1 MKNFIGLIILSLLLG
16 CQSDAKKKKGFEY
29 NRTKTEENKNTK
41 QALETNIVL
50 NSDDRMKFDRETLS
64 VPSGKEITLTLNHNG
79 KFNKQ
84 VMGHNFVLLK
94 DGVDVSMFA
103 QKASSSRKT
112 EYIPEGTDKVIAN
125 TKMLGG
131 GESDTISFIAPE
143 KGVYT
148 YICSFPGHWALMKG
162 KFIVI

>member
-1 MKNFIGLIILSLLLG
+1 MKNFIGLIILGLLLG
-16 CQSDAKKKKGFEY
+16 CQSDLKKEKGFEY

-103 QKASSSRKT
+103 QKASSSRAT

-148 YICSFPGHWALMKG
+148 YICSFHGHWDLMKG
-162 KFIVI
+162 KIIF

>member
-1 MKNFIGLIILSLLLG
+1 
-16 CQSDAKKKKGFEY
+16 
-29 NRTKTEENKNTK
+29 
-41 QALETNIVL
+41 
-50 NSDDRMKFDRETLS
+50 MKFDRETLS

-112 EYIPEGTDKVIAN
+112 EYIPEGTDNVIAN

-162 KFIVI
+162 KLIVI